1 MAYAPTYTA
10 GGFGGYPAAGFGQ
23 VAQGFGGYPATAGFG
38 GYPATAG
45 FGGYPAATFTG
56 ASAFGGYPTAGF
68 AQQYM
73 GEVHNPVV
81 VPQQVVG
88 EQVVGYGTQLVEQV
102 TPVVTY
108 QRQLVEQP
116 IVYEQPM
123 VYEVPQVVDIVEP
136 IVQPVYMPPPP
147 PPRQRVS
154 IVARSRDPRAQ
165 AAANELLNRFRG
177 VAVGHPGDV
186 QRLLDNS
193 ARTLSRAL
201 PNPVVA

>member
-1 MAYAPTYTA
+1 MAFAPTYTA
-10 GGFGGYPAAGFGQ
+10 GGFGGYPAA
-23 VAQGFGGYPATAGFG
+23 GFGGYPATAGFG

-45 FGGYPAATFTG
+45 FGGYPATFTG
-56 ASAFGGYPTAGF
+56 ASAFGGYPAGG
-68 AQQYM
+68 YV

-88 EQVVGYGTQLVEQV
+88 EQIVGYGTQYVDQV

-108 QRQLVEQP
+108 QHQLVEQP
-116 IVYEQPM
+116 IVYEQPV

-147 PPRQRVS
+147 PPRPRGGS
-154 IVARSRDPRAQ
+154 VARSRDPRAQ